1 MHDFAGADDRVEESL
16 LNVTGYSVL
25 TFSNLSQSEDV
36 VQGGVELVAKA
47 FENLLHRGLRVE
59 LLY

>member
-16 LNVTGYSVL
+16 LNLTVYSLL
-25 TFSNLSQSEDV
+25 TFCNLGQSEDV
-36 VQGGVELVAKA
+36 VQGSVELMAKA
-47 FENLLHRGLRVE
+47 FENLLHRSLSIK